1 MWDEITYPSPNVN
14 GTTVEVW
21 ERIINFLLHLQRV
34 YVLILS
40 MILVNSLRPSN
51 AYMGR

>member
-14 GTTVEVW
+14 GATVEVW
-21 ERIINFLLHLQRV
+21 ERIINFILRLQRM
-34 YVLILS
+34 YLLIHS
-40 MILVNSLRPSN
+40 MILVNSLRPSD